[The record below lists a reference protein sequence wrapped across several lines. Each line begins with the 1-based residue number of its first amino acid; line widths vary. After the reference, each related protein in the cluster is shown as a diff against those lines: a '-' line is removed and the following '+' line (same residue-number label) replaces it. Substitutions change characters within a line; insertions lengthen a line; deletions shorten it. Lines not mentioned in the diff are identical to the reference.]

1 MEWKV
6 IILFAICL
14 CLLVMLTSMLRRI
27 KKINEILEEIMNG
40 NLDRRIVIG
49 PHSPFSDFC

>member
-27 KKINEILEEIMNG
+27 KKINEILEEIKFETK
-40 NLDRRIVIG
+40 R
-49 PHSPFSDFC
+49 